1 MLNTFKEL
9 LNSKDKKLNINDYNL
24 AIYYHI
30 VNDDLETA
38 EKYSQE

>member
-9 LNSKDKKLNINDYNL
+9 IDSKKGLNINDYNL

-30 VNDDLETA
+30 LNDDLETA
-38 EKYSQE
+38 QKYSQE